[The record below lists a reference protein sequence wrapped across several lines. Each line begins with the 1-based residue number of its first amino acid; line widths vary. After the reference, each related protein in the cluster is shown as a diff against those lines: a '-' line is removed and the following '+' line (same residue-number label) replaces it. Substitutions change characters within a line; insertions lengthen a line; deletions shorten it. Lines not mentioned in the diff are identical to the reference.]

1 MRLEF
6 LKTAAVLGL
15 LTAIGPFAID
25 MYLPALPSIGA
36 SLHASSGA
44 TQASLMVFFLMMG
57 LGQLVYGPASDI
69 FGRKAPL
76 YFGLAMFAIG
86 SIGCALAT
94 DIQMLIA
101 FRVVQGIGA
110 CAGMVISRAIVR
122 DLHTGPDAVQM
133 MSLLM
138 LVFSVSPILAPL
150 AGSLVIA
157 WTSWRGIFWTVLV
170 AALIGLVLLRL
181 FLPETRHRHLR
192 ADSTIRGALGAY
204 RELLRDPTFLALSF
218 TGSFGVSSFFAYLST
233 SSFILIEHYGL
244 TPTQYSFFFS
254 INAAAFIG
262 AAQFN
267 GALARRFGMRGLVR
281 VAVAGY
287 IAAIAGLF
295 ALYLAGV
302 DNLTVLAVLLFIGY
316 GFLGMV
322 IPNITVLAL
331 EEHGAIAG
339 TASALMGT
347 LQFVTGAIVMT
358 IVGRFLNGTAMPMVA
373 GIAVCALITFVLAQ
387 VALRRS
393 TRVHL
398 ADESTRREGGVGIS
412 RE

>member
-6 LKTAAVLGL
+6 LKTAGVLGL

-86 SIGCALAT
+86 SLGCALAA
-94 DIQMLIA
+94 DIQTLIA

-110 CAGMVISRAIVR
+110 CAGMVISRAVVR

-192 ADSTIRGALGAY
+192 AGSTIRGALGAY
-204 RELLRDPTFLALSF
+204 RELLRDPSFLGLSF
-218 TGSFGVSSFFAYLST
+218 TGSFGVSSFFAYLSS

-267 GALARRFGMRGLVR
+267 GTLARRFGMRGLVR
-281 VAVAGY
+281 VAVSGY
-287 IAAIAGLF
+287 IAAMASLF

-302 DNLTVLAVLLFIGY
+302 DNLTVLAVLLFVGY
-316 GFLGMV
+316 AFLGMV

-373 GIAVCALITFVLAQ
+373 GIFACALITFVLAQ
-387 VALRRS
+387 TALRQRAP
-393 TRVHL
+393 TQ
-398 ADESTRREGGVGIS
+398 AAAK
-412 RE
+412 